1 MRSEDSLS
9 RAPEFA
15 YTYDILLLLQ
25 AGEVSPFDTRVLL
38 APLRINKINSEMIQC
53 YVIQLFILVGL
64 LFQPFSIA
72 AFNIIVTPSVL
83 SGFSRSSYYHHR
95 RRTAQGLAA
104 SAVRRFPKS
113 SVAVRRS
120 ISVSRVFSAK
130 QQDDASVEEKSHTGW
145 RQPQDV
151 IGKAFAVSLLSVF
164 LWSSPTITTTL
175 SHDGHLSRTYELS
188 NNIVSAKEMASGSG
202 SRVNKDP
209 ESLLRYGL
217 PIDNQEVGALIRE
230 LS

>member
-1 MRSEDSLS
+1 MLLDLLIRTI
-9 RAPEFA
+9 
-15 YTYDILLLLQ
+15 YCLLLLVLQ
-25 AGEVSPFDTRVLL
+25 AGEVSHFDTRFLL
-38 APLRINKINSEMIQC
+38 APLHINKINASEMIQC
-53 YVIQLFILVGL
+53 YVIQLFILLGL
-64 LFQPFSIA
+64 LLQPFSIA

-95 RRTAQGLAA
+95 RRTSTAQGLAA
-104 SAVRRFPKS
+104 SAVRRFPTS

-120 ISVSRVFSAK
+120 IGVSCVFSAK

-217 PIDNQEVGALIRE
+217 PIDNQEVGALIRD